1 MDPLWRNTPATKSP
15 ERAQWRCSQEYG
27 QETQDVVDPSRQV
40 TPEPRGLRKVPL
52 HSAWPSAKTPRVVGI
67 GSVRDAP
74 TQIGVGDAALA
85 GRVPAD
91 CQAAGREPGNQ
102 KYEGCRT
109 EATQRP
115 ERPSRSD
122 HHCNRCYWCQIPH
135 GLPPHKARGK
145 RLEPCVHYLSDHGVG
160 SHGPGDADHAR
171 EFLEQAWESVSP
183 TPTRGNLAPRQRPT
197 RAWSATD
204 VRNGVLPFRWN
215 SVSCERQRPPV
226 GPSQTW

>member
-52 HSAWPSAKTPRVVGI
+52 HSAWPSARETPRVVGI

-91 CQAAGREPGNQ
+91 CQAAAASP
-102 KYEGCRT
+102 
-109 EATQRP
+109 ATRNMKAA
-115 ERPSRSD
+115 ERRRR
-122 HHCNRCYWCQIPH
+122 N
-135 GLPPHKARGK
+135 A
-145 RLEPCVHYLSDHGVG
+145 LSVRVDPTITATDVIGV
-160 SHGPGDADHAR
+160 R
-171 EFLEQAWESVSP
+171 YP
-183 TPTRGNLAPRQRPT
+183 TGYRPT
-197 RAWSATD
+197 RQGGSGSSHACTTYLTTASAAMGQATPTTP
-204 VRNGVLPFRWN
+204 VSSSNRHGRAFRPRLREAIWLATAPDTGLE
-215 SVSCERQRPPV
+215 CHGREERCPTLSLELRQL
-226 GPSQTW
+226 